1 MKKLLL
7 PFLAA
12 VLATNVQAGDE
23 VVSLSTTTTGVGV
36 LRGGGNMYRPMPRGG
51 SVANLTVSERYR
63 AVIYR
68 PTQHFYF
75 KDSVVSYRFA
85 PQELSD
91 IGNEYGGNYHG
102 PIGAQFVP
110 SQHPIAPDARIR
122 TFASVSKRPQPG
134 VPMVSRTTKITAE
147 AKSSPVTSI
156 QLATAR

>member
-7 PFLAA
+7 PFFAA
-12 VLATNVQAGDE
+12 VLATNVQAGDG
-23 VVSLSTTTTGVGV
+23 VVSFSSTTTGVGV

-91 IGNEYGGNYHG
+91 VGNEFGGSYHG
-102 PIGAQFVP
+102 PLGAQFVP
-110 SQHPIAPDARIR
+110 TQHPMAPDGRIR
-122 TFASVSKRPQPG
+122 SYAAVSKRPQPG
-134 VPMVSRTTKITAE
+134 VPMVARTGKITAE
-147 AKSSPVTSI
+147 AKSTPVTSI